1 MKSDILFQEPDP
13 LVASGG
19 NPGRGQQWT
28 QKVEPKGKEI
38 VLRLSGILLAA
49 FGAAALTAAVLLI
62 LGVSFR
68 RPLPAQ
74 GAALYNPA
82 NETTVTGVVS
92 EVRDFACP
100 VNDGELG
107 NHVTLK
113 TANGEVMVHLA
124 PGWVLRSQNLRF
136 APGEQLTV
144 TGSRVPVVGRN
155 DLIAREVVRGADD
168 YLLRDRTGKPI
179 LVHAR
184 IGF

>member
-1 MKSDILFQEPDP
+1 MKSDILFQGPQSDP

-19 NPGRGQQWT
+19 SPGYVQEWAE
-28 QKVEPKGKEI
+28 KVDPKGKEM

-82 NETTVTGVVS
+82 KETTVTGVVS

-100 VNDGELG
+100 VSDGELG
-107 NHVTLK
+107 SHVTLK
-113 TANGEVMVHLA
+113 TANGELLVHLA
-124 PGWVLRSQNLRF
+124 PGRVMRSQSLRF
-136 APGEQLTV
+136 ALGEQLTV
-144 TGSRVPVVGRN
+144 TGSRVPVVGGN
-155 DLIAREVVRGADD
+155 DLIAREVTRGADD
-168 YLLRDRTGKPI
+168 YLFRDRTGKLI
-179 LVHAR
+179 LVQ
-184 IGF
+184 

>member
-1 MKSDILFQEPDP
+1 MKPEILFPGPQSDP

-19 NPGRGQQWT
+19 NLGRVHEWT
-28 QKVEPKGKEI
+28 EQVEPKGKEM
-38 VLRLSGILLAA
+38 VLGLSGILLAA
-49 FGAAALTAAVLLI
+49 FGAVALTAAVLLI

-82 NETTVTGVVS
+82 TETTVTGVVS

-100 VNDGELG
+100 VSDGELG
-107 NHVTLK
+107 NHLTLK

-124 PGWVLRSQNLRF
+124 PGRAMRSQNLRF

-144 TGSRVPVVGRN
+144 TGSRVPVIGRN

-168 YLLRDRTGKPI
+168 YLFRDRTGKPI
-179 LVHAR
+179 LVQ
-184 IGF
+184 